1 MEKNSVGEGESKPL
15 SHKEKSITKNSIY
28 YSVYQALN
36 VIFPFLTGMYVA
48 RILLPDAVGNVAY
61 ANNIAQYFVTFAFLG
76 IPTYGMREIAKVRN
90 DHEKLS
96 KLYSELLVINFIS
109 TVIFSLIYL
118 VLVLSV
124 TSFRKQLVLYLVAG
138 GAIALNALNNS
149 WLFEGLEEFRF
160 ISIRNIIF
168 KALCFVALILFVK
181 GPSDYIIYASIN
193 VFGTAGNYVIN
204 MIYAPRFAKFSI
216 HGLNLKRHMKSILIL
231 VFVNLAIQIYS
242 LVDVTMLGIF
252 AKKKNV
258 AYYSYAMRINQI
270 FVSIIN
276 SFTIVVVPRM
286 AFYYKEKRKKDF
298 DSLISKTL
306 ETLLALGIPLVAGLQ
321 IVSTDAI
328 NILYGSAFAP
338 SAGVLRILSFVLVI
352 SPIGYLLGSRVLLV
366 TDHEVSMMLCV
377 GLGAI
382 VNIIGNSILIPR
394 YTEYGAA
401 IASVFSEL
409 VVMIVYVN
417 LGRRYYKVSGELK
430 NVLKII
436 LATACF
442 VLYCLLIRYL
452 VSTALLRLLIQVSG
466 AIVIYFSMLYLLKE
480 PLVSMY
486 AGRLKEKLH
495 R

>member
-1 MEKNSVGEGESKPL
+1 
-15 SHKEKSITKNSIY
+15 
-28 YSVYQALN
+28 
-36 VIFPFLTGMYVA
+36 
-48 RILLPDAVGNVAY
+48 
-61 ANNIAQYFVTFAFLG
+61 
-76 IPTYGMREIAKVRN
+76 
-90 DHEKLS
+90 
-96 KLYSELLVINFIS
+96 
-109 TVIFSLIYL
+109 
-118 VLVLSV
+118 
-124 TSFRKQLVLYLVAG
+124 
-138 GAIALNALNNS
+138 
-149 WLFEGLEEFRF
+149 
-160 ISIRNIIF
+160 
-168 KALCFVALILFVK
+168 
-181 GPSDYIIYASIN
+181 
-193 VFGTAGNYVIN
+193 
-204 MIYAPRFAKFSI
+204 
-216 HGLNLKRHMKSILIL
+216 
-231 VFVNLAIQIYS
+231 
-242 LVDVTMLGIF
+242 MLGIF

-270 FVSIIN
+270 FVNIIN

-286 AFYYKEKRKKDF
+286 AFYYKEKRKKIF

-338 SAGVLRILSFVLVI
+338 SAGVLRILSFVLLI

-417 LGRRYYKVSGELK
+417 LGKRYYKVFGELK
-430 NVLKII
+430 NILKII

-442 VLYCLLIRYL
+442 VLYSLLIRYL
-452 VSTALLRLLIQVSG
+452 VSIALLRLLIQVVG
-466 AIVIYFSMLYLLKE
+466 AIVIYFLMLYLLKE

-495 R
+495 RNRSEMAYSTLKINATKGIS